1 MIFSQWFMPPLW
13 RYCLIMLYTRFMR
26 CPHCQAED
34 TQVKDS
40 RPSEGGGVVRRR
52 RNCIRCQARF
62 TTFERVHIPELSVLK
77 KGGRKVSFDREKLA
91 RSIRIALRKRPIAP
105 EDVERMIA
113 ELLNRIEGLGKSV
126 IESARIGQMAMDMLQ
141 QIDAVA
147 YVRFA
152 SVYKDFREPGDFR
165 DFVKRL
171 RPPETR

>member
-1 MIFSQWFMPPLW
+1 
-13 RYCLIMLYTRFMR
+13 MLYTWLMR
-26 CPHCQAED
+26 CPYCQAED

-52 RNCIRCQARF
+52 RSCGGCQARF

-77 KGGRKVSFDREKLA
+77 KDGRKVSFDREKLA

-113 ELLNRIEGLGKSV
+113 ELLNRVEGLGRSV